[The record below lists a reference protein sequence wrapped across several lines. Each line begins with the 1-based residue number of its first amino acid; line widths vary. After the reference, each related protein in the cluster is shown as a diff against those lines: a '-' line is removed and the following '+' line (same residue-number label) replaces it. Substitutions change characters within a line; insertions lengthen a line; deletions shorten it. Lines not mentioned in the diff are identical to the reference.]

1 MKKVVEFKKIL
12 FGLILILVLIP
23 VILLTISS
31 GVINRNNANKN
42 YKENADLLLKIAG
55 GTIDNKVLY
64 NYYLVMEIFMILI
77 N

>member
-42 YKENADLLLKIAG
+42 YKENADFL
-55 GTIDNKVLY
+55 
-64 NYYLVMEIFMILI
+64 
-77 N
+77 

>member
-55 GTIDNKVLY
+55 GTIDNKIV
-64 NYYLVMEIFMILI
+64 
-77 N
+77 